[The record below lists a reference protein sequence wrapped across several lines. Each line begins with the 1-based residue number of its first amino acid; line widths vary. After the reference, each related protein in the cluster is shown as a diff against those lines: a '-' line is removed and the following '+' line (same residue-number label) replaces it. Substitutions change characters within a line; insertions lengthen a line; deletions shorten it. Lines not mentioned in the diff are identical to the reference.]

1 MRIMV
6 RINRGANIFIRWVL
20 ILFVFIVPHSLYAC
34 DSTILSLLTGTT
46 QHSVVVTKML
56 AVSQKLQLEGEML
69 NAFNIA
75 GAKNMHKEIME
86 NWLQI
91 VSELYS
97 NNLVSN
103 DYKEEFSAILIEVAK
118 DLGAVRKN
126 LNINNTI
133 SLHEIIEAGI
143 TKISLLGAI
152 INDNKHI
159 YEFLKLELDI
169 YKPRQYIND
178 FEKFSQMTDF
188 IDFDQKIGEFKKSYS
203 EKAAIQAD
211 ELLQSFKVYS
221 GIIKNKDKD
230 KYIIAYNNFVNA
242 FVLLKK
248 QLLDDKYF

>member
-1 MRIMV
+1 
-6 RINRGANIFIRWVL
+6 
-20 ILFVFIVPHSLYAC
+20 
-34 DSTILSLLTGTT
+34 
-46 QHSVVVTKML
+46 
-56 AVSQKLQLEGEML
+56 
-69 NAFNIA
+69 
-75 GAKNMHKEIME
+75 ME

-188 IDFDQKIGEFKKSYS
+188 IDFDEKIGEFKKSYS
-203 EKAAIQAD
+203 EKAVILAD